1 MSYVWGNAKHLTLR
15 TDTFRRLTS
24 PNGLS
29 DELEDIPRSFQD
41 AMRLVG
47 CLGLEYLWIDALC
60 IKQDDADD
68 VDSHLRAMDSIYSCA
83 ALTIV
88 AATDSVDTG
97 LPGMHLLSR
106 LKSQNVYRS
115 GGIMLINAR
124 HTFSE
129 ALRKSAWESRAD
141 NAGKVLL
148 EEASDIRG
156 FASVLP
162 LQSSHL
168 VRGHN
173 HGVP

>member
-97 LPGMHLLSR
+97 LPGMHLFSR

-115 GGIMLINAR
+115 GR
-124 HTFSE
+124 HYADKRKAHFFRGAKKVCLGEQSGQC
-129 ALRKSAWESRAD
+129 RKSTSR
-141 NAGKVLL
+141 
-148 EEASDIRG
+148 RG
-156 FASVLP
+156 F
-162 LQSSHL
+162 
-168 VRGHN
+168 
-173 HGVP
+173 